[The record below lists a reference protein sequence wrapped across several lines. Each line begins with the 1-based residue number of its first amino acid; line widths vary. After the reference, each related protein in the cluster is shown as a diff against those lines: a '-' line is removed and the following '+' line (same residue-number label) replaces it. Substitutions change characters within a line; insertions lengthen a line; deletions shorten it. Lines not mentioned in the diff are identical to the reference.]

1 MDSSGERKW
10 TAHVVIASEHAGL
23 RPHFKQLEAEIYRVL
38 ARCDDPRAVMHY
50 LSALRMA
57 SGAWFGQYEIGKPVN

>member
-1 MDSSGERKW
+1 M
-10 TAHVVIASEHAGL
+10 AEHAGL